1 LQQLTPDVAASD
13 AHLFPPRPAYR
24 FREITQQ
31 ASSSNDPATGD
42 NPPYGASINY
52 FLKSAPAGDV
62 AISLVGPQGQVVR
75 RLRGTKNT
83 GINRVSWDLLYEP
96 TAEVRLRTSPLY
108 SPEITVGPDG
118 TRSGGG
124 GQLAL
129 LAPPG
134 SYTVQLSVGG
144 KQLSQKLELRKDPN
158 SGGTDADIQKQMT
171 VLTELAR
178 EINRA
183 AGMINQMELV
193 RSQIQNLGRI
203 VADRDV
209 MQEAAAVERKLAD
222 LEMNLIDLR
231 ATGRGQDGVRWGAK
245 LYGKFLYLANGLMSG
260 DFAPTNQQLEVQKE
274 LEGRLRSLAGQ
285 FDAFQTG
292 DLAKLNEQLRKRNLP
307 IVVTRPSTSSSD

>member
-1 LQQLTPDVAASD
+1 
-13 AHLFPPRPAYR
+13 
-24 FREITQQ
+24 
-31 ASSSNDPATGD
+31 
-42 NPPYGASINY
+42 
-52 FLKSAPAGDV
+52 
-62 AISLVGPQGQVVR
+62 
-75 RLRGTKNT
+75 
-83 GINRVSWDLLYEP
+83 
-96 TAEVRLRTSPLY
+96 
-108 SPEITVGPDG
+108 
-118 TRSGGG
+118 
-124 GQLAL
+124 
-129 LAPPG
+129 
-134 SYTVQLSVGG
+134 VQLSVGG